1 MLARRPDAVYD
12 RPLVVRPSPLHPGRR
27 IGGAALIGA
36 FVAVFLMP
44 AVASAHPLGNFT
56 INHYAGIRVEPD
68 RIDLDVV
75 IDEAEIPTFGER
87 QRIDT
92 DGSGTLSDEEIEA
105 ERQVACGRLGPSLEL
120 SVEGTSLPLT
130 VVAAGL
136 SFPAGAAGLATMRL
150 VCEYVA
156 TPVVPLAAGATIHYA
171 DPSNAD
177 HLGWH
182 EIVAT
187 GDGTT
192 LVPKGIPTTSIS
204 KRLTAYPPALIPK
217 PLAVSSATITATPGG
232 PATVDPCVPD
242 AFSLAAPSTAEAA
255 FGCAPPAGALPG
267 AAASPGAAERPDPAA
282 SAAPEPIAE
291 APAAYVP
298 AAQAPAAGAP
308 ADGVVAA
315 VPGGV
320 GADVSGL
327 LETRDVTPT
336 VLVLSLLTAIALGAA
351 HALTPGHGKTVMA
364 AYLVGTRGTSRQALG
379 LGLTVTAS
387 HTLGVLGLAAVILAF
402 HVVAPESYN
411 HVAGI
416 VAGLIVVAIGG
427 WLVASQ
433 VAGRIRAG
441 GTDSTAAP
449 HGHTHA
455 HGHAHPHGPMAH
467 SHEPGE
473 DQPHPDHEA
482 TTSAPGPTTEAPVSR
497 RSLFALGLFG
507 GLVPSVNALIILL
520 AALTTGR
527 AAYGFVLVVAFGA
540 GMALVLSGIG
550 LGLVHA
556 GRWMGGRPKSS
567 LPARLFAIVPAVS
580 AVVIL
585 LVGLYVTSQA
595 ILGTPTL

>member
-1 MLARRPDAVYD
+1 M
-12 RPLVVRPSPLHPGRR
+12 
-27 IGGAALIGA
+27 
-36 FVAVFLMP
+36 
-44 AVASAHPLGNFT
+44 T
-56 INHYAGIRVEPD
+56 IK
-68 RIDLDVV
+68 
-75 IDEAEIPTFGER
+75 
-87 QRIDT
+87 
-92 DGSGTLSDEEIEA
+92 
-105 ERQVACGRLGPSLEL
+105 
-120 SVEGTSLPLT
+120 
-130 VVAAGL
+130 
-136 SFPAGAAGLATMRL
+136 AGA
-150 VCEYVA
+150 
-156 TPVVPLAAGATIHYA
+156 
-171 DPSNAD
+171 
-177 HLGWH
+177 
-182 EIVAT
+182 
-187 GDGTT
+187 
-192 LVPKGIPTTSIS
+192 IPTTSIS

-232 PATVDPCVPD
+232 PATADPCVPD
-242 AFSLAAPSTAEAA
+242 AFSLAAPPPTESA
-255 FGCAPPAGALPG
+255 FGCAPAAGGLSG
-267 AAASPGAAERPDPAA
+267 VAASPGAAVDPGRGR
-282 SAAPEPIAE
+282 IAGCRTHR
-291 APAAYVP
+291 AGARRVRAG
-298 AAQAPAAGAP
+298 AQAPAAGAP
-308 ADGVVAA
+308 ADGVAAA

-336 VLVLSLLTAIALGAA
+336 VLVLSFLTAIALGAA

-387 HTLGVLGLAAVILAF
+387 HTLGVLALAAVILAF

-433 VAGRIRAG
+433 VVGRISAG
-441 GTDSTAAP
+441 GTGTTTEP
-449 HGHTHA
+449 HA
-455 HGHAHPHGPMAH
+455 HGPTPTTHGPSDDH
-467 SHEPGE
+467 
-473 DQPHPDHEA
+473 DQAAAAPDP
-482 TTSAPGPTTEAPVSR
+482 SPTTEPPVSR

-556 GRWMGGRPKSS
+556 GRWMGGRPSSS
-567 LPARLFAIVPAVS
+567 LPARLFAVAPAVS